1 MTLSLPPQSG
11 RTGGKHLA
19 RALVRA
25 GVLALAWTCISGCG
39 GGHTGAA
46 PLAAP
51 GDPAHP
57 TIVSLNPC
65 TDAILAEVTGPGQLL
80 AISGYSHDAQ
90 STSMDLAKARGY
102 RAVSGTVEEVAAIG
116 PKVVVAS
123 SFLPPATASALDE
136 LGFKVVKM
144 PIAPDLE
151 AARGQIRELAGL
163 TGHPELGKR
172 LIGRIDE
179 ALARAAPPRGATPV
193 PALVWESAGL
203 VAGDDTL
210 IVDMMKHTG
219 FTNAASAR
227 GLSQAD
233 FLPLEKVL
241 ADPPRV
247 VFAVGNPLAEED
259 RMLHHP
265 ALASLSRMKRFPL
278 DRSILWCGGPTIP
291 RAIDAL
297 GRARRELDRQDA
309 AIRTARVR

>member
-1 MTLSLPPQSG
+1 MTLPLPPQS
-11 RTGGKHLA
+11 RWTRGKRLA
-19 RALVRA
+19 RGLVRA
-25 GVLALAWTCISGCG
+25 GVLALAWAGISGCG
-39 GGHTGAA
+39 GGYTEAA
-46 PLAAP
+46 PLAGP

-90 STSMDLAKARGY
+90 STSMDLDRARRY

-123 SFLPPATASALDE
+123 SFLPPATASALAD
-136 LGFKVVKM
+136 LGFRVVKI
-144 PIAPDLE
+144 PIAPDLD
-151 AARGQIRELAGL
+151 AARDQIRELAGL
-163 TGHPELGKR
+163 AGHPELGRR
-172 LIGRIDE
+172 LIGRIDG
-179 ALARAAPPRGATPV
+179 ALARAAPPRGAAAV

-210 IVDMMKHTG
+210 IVDMMEHTG

-233 FLPLEKVL
+233 FLPLEEVL

-297 GRARRELDRQDA
+297 ARARRELDRQDVA
-309 AIRTARVR
+309 ARTARVR